1 MELSRVTEKRKMVG
15 MVVNDKMDKTIVV
28 EVEKY
33 SRHRQYK
40 KYIRTK
46 RRYKAHDEENR
57 CKVGDRVVIH
67 ETRPLSKDKCWV
79 VKDVVDKES
88 MLLHEEVGENDTGK
102 N

>member
-15 MVVNDKMDKTIVV
+15 MVVKDKMDKTIVV

-46 RRYKAHDEENR
+46 KRYKAHDEENR
-57 CKVGDRVVIH
+57 CKVGDRVVIL
-67 ETRPLSKDKCWV
+67 EARPLSKDKCWV
-79 VKDVVDKES
+79 VKDILVKDT
-88 MLLHEEVGENDTGK
+88 MLLQDEVRENDTGK
-102 N
+102 I